1 MMAGRLIQLWRQF
14 RALEPCDRWLVLEAI
29 MLISIVQAGFRI
41 LPFATLLRVLS
52 AAKRL
57 RHRSHHRQSRIG
69 WAVTA
74 AAKLVPGRTCL
85 SDALAADV
93 MLCRRGYQS
102 SLRLGVKKRNGS
114 AEPPEAHAWVE
125 SNGTIVAG
133 ELATLSEYQTF
144 PNRGRSDAG

>member
-1 MMAGRLIQLWRQF
+1 MAGRPMQLWRRF
-14 RALEPCDRWLVLEAI
+14 RALEPGDRRLLLEAVI
-29 MLISIVQAGFRI
+29 LIGIVQAGFRI

-57 RHRSHHRQSRIG
+57 RHRSHHRQPRIG
-69 WAVTA
+69 WAVAA

-93 MLCRRGYQS
+93 MLCRRGCQS

-114 AEPPEAHAWVE
+114 AEPPQAHAWVE
-125 SNGTIVAG
+125 SDGTIVAG
-133 ELATLSEYQTF
+133 ELATLSEYRTL
-144 PNRGRSDAG
+144 PHRGRCDAG

>member
-1 MMAGRLIQLWRQF
+1 MMAGRLMQLWRRF
-14 RALEPCDRWLVLEAI
+14 RALERGERRLVLEA
-29 MLISIVQAGFRI
+29 LILIGIVQGGFRI
-41 LPFATLLRVLS
+41 LPFAMLLRVLS

-74 AAKLVPGRTCL
+74 TAKLVPGRTCL

-102 SLRLGVKKRNGS
+102 SLRLGVKKRNSG

-125 SNGTIVAG
+125 SDGTIVAG
-133 ELATLSEYQTF
+133 ELATLSEYRTLQHRDRC
-144 PNRGRSDAG
+144 NAG